1 VKHVVFLALVAL
13 LLTTLAPALSQQSPQ
28 IEQIE
33 FAERAQILNA
43 LTPEHRALL
52 ASLVGTLATSV
63 PP

>member
-1 VKHVVFLALVAL
+1 

-52 ASLVGTLATSV
+52 ARLVGTLATSV
-63 PP
+63 TP